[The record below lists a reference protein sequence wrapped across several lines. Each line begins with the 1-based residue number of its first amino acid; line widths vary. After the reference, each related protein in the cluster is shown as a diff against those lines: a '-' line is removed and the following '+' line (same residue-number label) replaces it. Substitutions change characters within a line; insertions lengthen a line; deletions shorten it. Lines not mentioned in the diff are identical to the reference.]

1 MTINKIPR
9 IWEVIF
15 IFGFVLSFIHLFSYF
30 LSLSLGIISWH
41 SWFLDYEYFSKSF
54 LLIRIIFFIT
64 SLIMFFKRK
73 ENPILFNGLI
83 WLQFWILISH
93 QMDRYIFLAVP
104 IIFCFSFINS
114 FNRRFINKS

>member
-1 MTINKIPR
+1 MKINKIPK
-9 IWEVIF
+9 IWEVFF
-15 IFGFVLSFIHLFSYF
+15 IFGFILSFIHFISYF
-30 LSLSLGIISWH
+30 LSFSLGIISWH

-73 ENPILFNGLI
+73 ANPILFNGLI
-83 WLQFWILISH
+83 WLQFWILTSH

-114 FNRRFINKS
+114 FNLRFINK